1 METSVQCLTKF
12 TMKVFVNTT
21 YFYRN
26 DLVWLGFS
34 MVVADK
40 CLFFFEQ
47 LVVCWNLYQGPGTSS
62 QSRWLRLD
70 NQRFLIVLMEPF
82 STNRRVSVSTIW
94 TIPVSAVL
102 CFMIIKIK
110 NSLPR
115 KLNSVCF
122 LVICNPFNDY
132 CYNVHF
138 TCDGDRFTL
147 VSYSDW
153 YLCGHCQYVT
163 AFSETHCSTN
173 ETDNTN
179 FSRPTRPY
187 NETSW
192 V

>member
-1 METSVQCLTKF
+1 MPFLLWTVGCVLESVPGTRNQF
-12 TMKVFVNTT
+12 TVQVVTTGQSKVFDCANGTVFDQQACVCVNDMDYTSKCSSV
-21 YFYRN
+21 
-26 DLVWLGFS
+26 LWL
-34 MVVADK
+34 
-40 CLFFFEQ
+40 L
-47 LVVCWNLYQGPGTSS
+47 N
-62 QSRWLRLD
+62 
-70 NQRFLIVLMEPF
+70 
-82 STNRRVSVSTIW
+82 
-94 TIPVSAVL
+94 
-102 CFMIIKIK
+102 IK